1 MLKRIYDRFLYD
13 PKRHARRLS
22 CLQVDAGSVILPSTR
37 FQFHGDEV
45 AFVGSIRLG
54 KDSMVGCNFVFESA
68 QGQISIG
75 ERTFINSGTSLIART
90 AITIGSDVTIAWG
103 CTVYD
108 HNSHSLDWRD
118 RADDIARQL
127 ADHLA
132 GCSFIHSKDWSTVR
146 SRPITIG
153 DKAWIGFDCIILS
166 GVTIGE
172 GAVVG
177 AGSVV
182 REDVEPWTVV
192 AGNPAVPIKKLQ
204 P

>member
-13 PKRHARRLS
+13 PVRHVRRLS
-22 CLQVDAGSVILPSTR
+22 CVQVDAGAVILPSTR
-37 FQFHGDEV
+37 FQFHGGE
-45 AFVGSIRLG
+45 AGFTGSISIG
-54 KDSMVGCNFVFESA
+54 KDSMVGCSFVFEST

-75 ERTFINSGTSLIART
+75 ERTFINGGTSLIART
-90 AITIGSDVTIAWG
+90 AISIGSDVTIAWG
-103 CTVYD
+103 CTLYD

-118 RADDIARQL
+118 RADDISRQL
-127 ADHLA
+127 ADHRA
-132 GCSFIHSKDWSTVR
+132 GRSFIHSKDWSTVR
-146 SRPITIG
+146 SRSITIG

-166 GVTIGE
+166 GVSIGE
-172 GAVVG
+172 GAVIG